1 MFKKLGL
8 PDPLEK
14 IGKGDDDDWM
24 SEFGMP
30 DVVYVHPTTGAK
42 FYIGDESAAS
52 NLKNLEKCG
61 IYHII
66 NAKGDQG

>member
-1 MFKKLGL
+1 
-8 PDPLEK
+8 
-14 IGKGDDDDWM
+14 M

-52 NLKNLEKCG
+52 NKATLEKCG
-61 IYHII
+61 IYNIV
-66 NAKGDQG
+66 NAKGD